1 LPGPTRPLS
10 AQSNGDYRLVDVIT
24 REAVSAC
31 APGRVELLGNHTD
44 YNEGVVLGAA
54 INRVICV
61 SGTRDDRAIRVTS
74 GGFGEVETD
83 VANLGPL
90 GGAHWA
96 NYILGVAAELRQLDV
111 PIRGFAADVRG
122 DLPIGSGLSS
132 SAALE
137 LATALLLLKLFPF
150 ELPRLEI
157 AKACQRAE
165 HRYIGVQSGLL
176 DQVISLFGRAQHA
189 VFFDC
194 RTEDIRTVSFP
205 SSLAIIIADSGRQRE
220 LASGEYNLRRTET
233 QNAANAFGVRAL
245 RDLKPAQLNTR
256 ENIPDLLRR
265 RARHVV
271 EENDRVWRAVE
282 LLLAGDGRGFG
293 KLMNE
298 SHESSHHNFE
308 NSTQELDLLV
318 SIAQQFPGVLG
329 ARLTGAGFGGATV
342 TLCEKNAA
350 PVIAELLAKAY
361 AAQTGIKL
369 QVFVCEIADGA
380 R

>member
-1 LPGPTRPLS
+1 MVRFGPGDHRLIRVNTR
-10 AQSNGDYRLVDVIT
+10 D
-24 REAVSAC
+24 AVSAC

-44 YNEGVVLGAA
+44 YNGGVVLGAA

-61 SGTRDDRAIRVTS
+61 SGIRDDRAIRIRS

-83 VANLGPL
+83 VANLRPL
-90 GGAHWA
+90 GDAGWA

-111 PIRGFAADVRG
+111 PIRGFVADVRG
-122 DLPIGSGLSS
+122 DLPIRSGLSS

-165 HRYIGVQSGLL
+165 HRYVGVQSGLL
-176 DQVISLFGRAQHA
+176 DQVISLFGRTQHA

-194 RTEDIRTVSFP
+194 CTEDIRTVPLP
-205 SSLAIIIADSGRQRE
+205 SSLALIIADSGRQRE
-220 LASGEYNLRRTET
+220 LGSGKYNLRRTET
-233 QNAANAFGVRAL
+233 QNAAHAFGVGTL
-245 RDLKPAQLNTR
+245 RDLKPAQLNDR

-265 RARHVV
+265 RARHIV
-271 EENDRVWRAVE
+271 EENDRVGRAVE

-298 SHESSHHNFE
+298 SHESSRHNFE
-308 NSTQELDLLV
+308 NSTRELDLLV
-318 SIAQQFPGVLG
+318 SIAQQLPGVLG

-342 TLCEKNAA
+342 TLCERNAA
-350 PVIAELLAKAY
+350 AVVAEQLAKAY
-361 AAQTGIKL
+361 AAQTGIKP
-369 QVFVCEIADGA
+369 QVFACEIADGA

>member
-1 LPGPTRPLS
+1 MVRFGL
-10 AQSNGDYRLVDVIT
+10 GDHRLIRVIT
-24 REAVSAC
+24 RDAVSAC

-54 INRVICV
+54 INRVISV
-61 SGTRDDRAIRVTS
+61 SGIRDDRAIRIRS
-74 GGFGEVETD
+74 GSFGEVEID
-83 VANLGPL
+83 ASELRPL
-90 GGAHWA
+90 RDAPWA

-111 PIRGFAADVRG
+111 PIRGFVADVRG

-165 HRYIGVQSGLL
+165 HRYVGVQSGSL

-194 RTEDIRTVSFP
+194 RTEEIRTVPFP
-205 SSLAIIIADSGRQRE
+205 SSLALIVAESNRTRQ

-233 QNAANAFGVRAL
+233 KNAADAFGVRAL
-245 RDLKPAQLNTR
+245 RDLKPAQLNSR
-256 ENIPDLLRR
+256 ENIPELLRR

-271 EENDRVWRAVE
+271 EENDRVWRAVD
-282 LLLAGDGRGFG
+282 LLLAGDGRDFG

-298 SHESSHHNFE
+298 SHESSRHNFE
-308 NSTQELDLLV
+308 NSTRELDLLV
-318 SIAQQFPGVLG
+318 SIAQQLPAVLG

-342 TLCEKNAA
+342 TLCERNAA
-350 PVIAELLAKAY
+350 PVVAEQLAKTY
-361 AAQTGIKL
+361 VAQTGIRP